1 MGLKVNIRQILAA
14 LLMLI
19 FLLGVTPKKFLH
31 DAVTKHQHTYQEHC
45 SHQHTNIASTGF
57 NCQIDNLVVELPFE
71 ISIVPTF
78 SFVEPYHISY
88 STTYSY
94 QNGSSDFFTA
104 LLRGPPT
111 FS

>member
-1 MGLKVNIRQILAA
+1 MHLKVTIRQLLAA
-14 LLMLI
+14 LLMLV
-19 FLLGVTPKKFLH
+19 FLFGVTPKKFLH
-31 DAVTKHQHTYQEHC
+31 DAITKHQHIYKEDC
-45 SHQHTNIASTGF
+45 SHQHINIASTGF

-78 SFVEPYHISY
+78 VFVEPCYISY
-88 STTYSY
+88 STTYSH
-94 QNGSSDFFTA
+94 QVGSASFFTA